1 MPHPTRRQFLRQSA
15 SCAAHVAL
23 AASALPRAL
32 RAEWTRPLAGP
43 VVAQEKF
50 GRLERIAE
58 GVWALVS
65 TPLGGDMTTVANGGL
80 IAGRSGVLA
89 VEGFMQPGGAQWLA
103 DQALA
108 LTGRRPTHVALTH
121 YHADHVN
128 GVAGY
133 GTGDGAPAVLSTVVT
148 RNLALERNRPE
159 DAGRSTVLRGASL
172 LEPGVLDLGGRTV
185 RIATRAGHTA
195 SDAVIELED
204 PAITFCGDLVWN
216 GMFPNYVD
224 ATPSTLGTT
233 VRSLRRPGATYVPG
247 HGPVGRDAEFDRYV
261 AMLDTVEEA
270 ARRAHA
276 AGTPAAEAGAAFALP
291 PSLGEWVLFNK
302 VFFERAFAAWYRELG
317 G

>member
-1 MPHPTRRQFLRQSA
+1 MTHPSRRQFLGHSA

-23 AASALPRAL
+23 AASVIPRAL
-32 RAEWTRPLAGP
+32 RAEWTRSLAGL

-65 TPLGGDMTTVANGGL
+65 TPLTGDMTTVANGGL
-80 IAGRSGVLA
+80 IAGRSGLLA
-89 VEGFMQPGGAQWLA
+89 VEGFMQPGGARWLA

-121 YHADHVN
+121 YHGDHVN

-133 GTGDGAPAVLSTVVT
+133 GVGDAAPKVLSTRAT
-148 RNLALERNRPE
+148 RDLALERNQPA
-159 DAGRSTVLRGASL
+159 DADRTAALQAASVLQAG
-172 LEPGVLDLGGRTV
+172 ELDLGGRTV
-185 RIATRAGHTA
+185 RVSTRLGHTA
-195 SDAVIELED
+195 SDAVIELDD

-224 ATPSTLGTT
+224 AVPSVLSAT
-233 VRSLRRPGATYVPG
+233 VRSMRRPGTVYVPG
-247 HGPVGRDAEFDRYV
+247 HGPVGGDAEFDRYV
-261 AMLDTVEEA
+261 AMLEVVEEA
-270 ARRAHA
+270 ARRAHS
-276 AGTPAAEAGAAFALP
+276 AGTPAAQAGGAFALP
-291 PSLGEWVLFNK
+291 PVLGEWVLFNK

>member
-32 RAEWTRPLAGP
+32 RAEWTRSLAGP

-121 YHADHVN
+121 YHGDHVN

-133 GTGDGAPAVLSTVVT
+133 GTGGSAPTVLSTSVT
-148 RNLALERNRPE
+148 RDLALGRNRPE
-159 DAGRSTVLRGASL
+159 DAGRSAVLRGTSL

-185 RIATRAGHTA
+185 RVTTRAGHTA

-224 ATPSTLGTT
+224 ATPSTLTTT
-233 VRSLRRPGATYVPG
+233 VRSMRRPGATYVPG

-261 AMLDTVEEA
+261 AMLDAVEEV

>member
-1 MPHPTRRQFLRQSA
+1 MTHPTRRQFLRHSA

-23 AASALPRAL
+23 AASVIPRAL
-32 RAEWTRPLAGP
+32 RAEWTRSLAGP
-43 VVAQEKF
+43 VVAQEQF
-50 GRLERIAE
+50 GRLEQIAE

-65 TPLGGDMTTVANGGL
+65 TPLTGDMTTVANGGL
-80 IAGRSGVLA
+80 IAGRSAVLA
-89 VEGFMQPGGAQWLA
+89 VEGFMQPGGARWLA
-103 DQALA
+103 EQAVT

-128 GVAGY
+128 GLAGY
-133 GTGDGAPAVLSTVVT
+133 GAGAAAPKVLSTTAT
-148 RNLALERNRPE
+148 RDLALERNRPE
-159 DAGRSTVLRGASL
+159 DADRAAALRAATL
-172 LEPGVLDLGGRTV
+172 LEPGALDLGGRTV
-185 RIATRAGHTA
+185 RLSTRRGHTA

-224 ATPSTLGTT
+224 AVPSDLGTT
-233 VRSLRRPGATYVPG
+233 VRSMRRPGGIYVPG
-247 HGPVGRDAEFDRYV
+247 HGPVGRDAAFDRYV
-261 AMLDTVEEA
+261 TMLGVVEDA

-276 AGTPAAEAGAAFALP
+276 AGTPAAEAGAAYALP

>member
-1 MPHPTRRQFLRQSA
+1 MPHPTRRQFLRDSA

-32 RAEWTRPLAGP
+32 RAEWTRSLAGP
-43 VVAQEKF
+43 VVAEEKF
-50 GRLERIAE
+50 GRLERVAE

-65 TPLGGDMTTVANGGL
+65 TPLAGDMTTVANGGL

-89 VEGFMQPGGAQWLA
+89 VEGFMQPGGARWLA
-103 DQALA
+103 EQART

-121 YHADHVN
+121 YHSDHVN
-128 GVAGY
+128 GLAGY
-133 GTGDGAPAVLSTVVT
+133 GAGESAPEVLSTTAT
-148 RNLALERNRPE
+148 RDLALERNRSA
-159 DAGRSTVLRGASL
+159 DALTITALRGAAR

-185 RIATRAGHTA
+185 RVTTRQGHTA
-195 SDAVIELED
+195 SDAFIELDD

-224 ATPSTLGTT
+224 ATPSALRASVG
-233 VRSLRRPGATYVPG
+233 SIRRPGAIYVPG

-261 AMLDTVEEA
+261 VMLEAVEEA

-291 PSLGEWVLFNK
+291 PDVGEWVLFNQ
-302 VFFERAFAAWYRELG
+302 VFFARAFAAWYRELAG
-317 G
+317 

>member
-1 MPHPTRRQFLRQSA
+1 MPHPTRRQFLRHSA

-23 AASALPRAL
+23 AASVIPRSL
-32 RAEWTRPLAGP
+32 RAEWTRSLAGAI
-43 VVAQEKF
+43 VAQEKF

-89 VEGFMQPGGAQWLA
+89 VEGFMQAGGAQWLA
-103 DQALA
+103 DQARA

-121 YHADHVN
+121 YHGDHVN

-133 GTGDGAPAVLSTVVT
+133 GTGDVAPTVLSTVTT
-148 RNLALERNRPE
+148 RDLALERNRPE
-159 DAGRSTVLRGASL
+159 DPTRSTALRGASL

-185 RIATRAGHTA
+185 RVTTRAGHTA
-195 SDAVIELED
+195 SDAVIELDD

-224 ATPSTLGTT
+224 ATPSMLSTT
-233 VRSLRRPGATYVPG
+233 VRNLRRPGATYVPG

-261 AMLDTVEEA
+261 AMLDVVEEA

-276 AGTPAAEAGAAFALP
+276 TGTPAGEAGAAFALP

-302 VFFERAFAAWYRELG
+302 VFFERAFAAWYRDLG